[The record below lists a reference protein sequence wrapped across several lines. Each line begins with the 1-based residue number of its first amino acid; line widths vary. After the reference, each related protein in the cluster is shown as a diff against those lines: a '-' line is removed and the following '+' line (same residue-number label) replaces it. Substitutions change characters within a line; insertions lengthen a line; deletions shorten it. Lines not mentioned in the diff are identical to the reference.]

1 MSRIGELLAGSSL
14 PETTHVD
21 ASEDLRLLRV
31 AQGGCP
37 DAFRSLVERHQQRLY
52 HFCYRYLRNAEDAR
66 EVCQDA
72 FVRAHGAMSRFK
84 PKARVSTWLYQ
95 IALNLCRDRAR
106 AAGRRR
112 AGSPVEAVEAVEAS
126 CRASTPDQA
135 AMLGADLAKLDRG
148 LAALSE
154 KSRSVLVM
162 SCLDGLSHEECAAIL
177 KCSERAVEG
186 RIYRARRELAAWWD
200 ADGG

>member
-1 MSRIGELLAGSSL
+1 MNNLWEIAAGNSL
-14 PETTHVD
+14 PELSD
-21 ASEDLRLLRV
+21 ADAAEDFRLMRL
-31 AQGGCP
+31 AQDDCP

-66 EVCQDA
+66 EVCQDT
-72 FVRAHGAMSRFK
+72 FVRAHAAMPRFK

-95 IALNLCRDRAR
+95 IALNLCRDRMR
-106 AAGRRR
+106 AARRR
-112 AGSPVEAVEAVEAS
+112 RTGSASEAAETS
-126 CRASTPDQA
+126 CPASTPDQA
-135 AMLGADLAKLDRG
+135 AMLGGDLAKLDRG
-148 LAALSE
+148 LAAMSE

-186 RIYRARRELAAWWD
+186 RLYRARRELAAWWH
-200 ADGG
+200 AHGG